1 MPGSLIQL
9 QHDFPAKTMKQ
20 TDSKQDVT
28 QLLIDWKNGEQEAL
42 EKLMPLVYDELRKIA
57 RNYLRY
63 QSKDQ
68 TLQTTVLV
76 HEAYLKLIRQNR
88 VDWQNRL
95 HFFGIAA
102 HVMRRIVI
110 DHARN
115 NSRIKRGGE
124 VFKISLDEEKIDV
137 SDERSAVLMS
147 LDEALDRLA
156 ALDPQKAR
164 LVELRY
170 FGGLSIEETA
180 QVLEISTAT
189 VTRQWRAVKAWLH
202 KEIAGE

>member
-1 MPGSLIQL
+1 MQSESQV
-9 QHDFPAKTMKQ
+9 
-20 TDSKQDVT
+20 DVT
-28 QLLIDWKNGEQEAL
+28 QLLVDWKNGERTAL
-42 EKLMPLVYDELRKIA
+42 DKLIPIVYQELRKIA

-63 QSKDQ
+63 KSKDQ
-68 TLQTTVLV
+68 TLQTTALV
-76 HEAYLKLIRQNR
+76 NEAYLKLIEQNK
-88 VDWQNRL
+88 VNWQNRL
-95 HFFGIAA
+95 HFFAIAA
-102 HVMRRIVI
+102 NIMRRIVI
-110 DHARN
+110 DNARR

-124 VFKISLDEEKIDV
+124 VVKISLDEEKIDV
-137 SDERSAVLMS
+137 SDERASVLLS
-147 LDEALDRLA
+147 LDEALNRLTE
-156 ALDPQKAR
+156 LDPQKAQ

>member
-1 MPGSLIQL
+1 
-9 QHDFPAKTMKQ
+9 MKQ
-20 TDSKQDVT
+20 TDSKHDVT

-42 EKLMPLVYDELRKIA
+42 EKLIPLVYDELRKIA

-76 HEAYLKLIRQNR
+76 HEAYLKLIKQNR

-110 DHARN
+110 DQARN

-156 ALDPQKAR
+156 VLDPQKAR

-180 QVLEISTAT
+180 QVLNISTAT

-202 KEIAGE
+202 KEIAGQ

>member
-1 MPGSLIQL
+1 MR
-9 QHDFPAKTMKQ
+9 Q

-28 QLLIDWKNGEQEAL
+28 QLLIDWKNGEQAAL
-42 EKLMPLVYDELRKIA
+42 EKLIPLVYEELRKIA

-63 QSKDQ
+63 KSKDQ

-76 HEAYLKLIRQNR
+76 HEAYLKLIEQNR

-102 HVMRRIVI
+102 HIMRRVVI
-110 DHARN
+110 DYARR
-115 NSRIKRGGE
+115 NSRLKRGGE
-124 VFKISLDEEKIDV
+124 VVKISLEEEKIDV
-137 SDERSAVLMS
+137 SDERSPVLLS
-147 LDEALDRLA
+147 LDEALERLA

-180 QVLEISTAT
+180 QVLEVSTAT

-202 KEIAGE
+202 KEIASSAGE